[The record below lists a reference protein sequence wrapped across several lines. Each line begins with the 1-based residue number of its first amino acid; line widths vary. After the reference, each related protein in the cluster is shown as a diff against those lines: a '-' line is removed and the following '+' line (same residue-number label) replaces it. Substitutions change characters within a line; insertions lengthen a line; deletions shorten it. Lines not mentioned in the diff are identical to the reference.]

1 MKKQYINPSMSI
13 FNVEMQ
19 NQLLAGSGINK
30 SGDNVQSVGFGGDF
44 NSETMVVKGRGGNVW
59 GDDEEEF

>member
-1 MKKQYINPSMSI
+1 MSI